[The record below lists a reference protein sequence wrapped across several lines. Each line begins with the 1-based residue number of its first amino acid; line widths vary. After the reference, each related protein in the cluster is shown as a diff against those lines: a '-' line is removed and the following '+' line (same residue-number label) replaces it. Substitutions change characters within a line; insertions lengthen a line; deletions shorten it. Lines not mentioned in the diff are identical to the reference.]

1 MLVKI
6 KKTSPGCTFEA
17 GQLVKMS
24 DKKARHLIDLG
35 IAVAAGPV
43 DEARTSARRGIPR
56 ISNPLPRSG
65 MNPPRYICGC
75 GYVAKD
81 IAGLEAHRAECD

>member
-24 DKKARHLIDLG
+24 DKKAQHLITLG
-35 IAVAAGPV
+35 IAAAAGPA

-65 MNPPRYICGC
+65 MNPPRHICPC
-75 GYVAKD
+75 GLVFKD
-81 IAGLEAHRAECD
+81 VDALEAHKAECD